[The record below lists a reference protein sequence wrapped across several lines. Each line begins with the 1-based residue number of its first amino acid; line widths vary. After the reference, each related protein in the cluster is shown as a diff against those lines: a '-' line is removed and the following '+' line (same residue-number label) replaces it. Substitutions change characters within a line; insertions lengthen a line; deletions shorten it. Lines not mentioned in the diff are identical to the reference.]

1 MKFWLSKNSA
11 VPLRQQL
18 ATQIMLGIVSNDL
31 QPGQKLP
38 STREIARRFQIHLNT
53 VSAAYRDLS
62 ARGWVQFR
70 KGSGIYVRPLPLD
83 EENADRESAA
93 ESALDRQHELD
104 KLVSSFLQ
112 AARACG
118 FTLEEITARL
128 AHRLNAPPPDHFLI
142 VEADAEL
149 RRILIAEIGEACEFP
164 VRGASLEDCAKAE
177 DLTRSMPVAMY
188 GQAQAVRAAL
198 PVGMLCE
205 LIRARSVS
213 ETLRGEQAPPPPDAL
228 IAIVSCWP
236 EFLRWS
242 RTILIAAG
250 IDAAA
255 LSFHDARTK
264 NWRRGLRASA
274 FVITD
279 AVTAA
284 ELPAGCTARVF
295 CIISDDSIN
304 RLQALSKEFL
314 RSQVS

>member
-11 VPLRQQL
+11 VPLREQL
-18 ATQIMLGIVSNDL
+18 ATQIMLGIVSCDL
-31 QPGQKLP
+31 PPGQKLP
-38 STREIARRFQIHLNT
+38 STREMARRFQIHLNT
-53 VSAAYRDLS
+53 VSAAYRDL
-62 ARGWVQFR
+62 ALRGWVQFR

-83 EENADRESAA
+83 EEKANEEKAA
-93 ESALDRQHELD
+93 ESALDTERELD
-104 KLVSSFLQ
+104 KLVSGFLQ

-118 FTLEEITARL
+118 FTPDEITARL
-128 AHRLNAPPPDHFLI
+128 ARRLNAPPPDHFLI

-149 RRILIAEIGEACEFP
+149 RRILIAEIKEACEFP
-164 VRGASLEDCAKAE
+164 VRSVRPEDCAKAK

-188 GQAQAVRAAL
+188 GQAQAARAAL
-198 PVGMLCE
+198 PAGMLCE

-213 ETLRGEQAPPPPDAL
+213 ETLRGEEAPPPPDAL
-228 IAIVSCWP
+228 IAVVSRWP

-284 ELPAGCTARVF
+284 ELPAVCIARVF
-295 CIISDDSIN
+295 RIISDDSIK
-304 RLQALSKEFL
+304 RLQALSEEF
-314 RSQVS
+314 RAHNA

>member
-11 VPLRQQL
+11 VPLREQL
-18 ATQIMLGIVSNDL
+18 ATQIMLGIVSCDL

-38 STREIARRFQIHLNT
+38 STREMARRFQIHLNT
-53 VSAAYRDLS
+53 VSAAYRDLA
-62 ARGWVQFR
+62 ARGWVEFR

-83 EENADRESAA
+83 KENANEENVR
-93 ESALDRQHELD
+93 ESALDTQQELD

-112 AARACG
+112 AARVRG
-118 FTLEEITARL
+118 FTTDEITARL
-128 AHRLNAPPPDHFLI
+128 AHRLNTPPPDHFLI
-142 VEADAEL
+142 VEPDAEL
-149 RRILIAEIGEACEFP
+149 RGILIAEIGEACEFP
-164 VRGASLEDCAKAE
+164 VYGASLEDCAKTQ
-177 DLTRSMPVAMY
+177 DLIRAMPVAMY
-188 GQAQAVRAAL
+188 GQAQAARTAL

-205 LIRARSVS
+205 LIRSRSVS
-213 ETLRGEQAPPPPDAL
+213 ETMRGEEAPPPPDAL
-228 IAIVSCWP
+228 IAVVSRWP

-250 IDAAA
+250 IDHAA

-264 NWRRGLRASA
+264 NWRRGLRASS

-295 CIISDDSIN
+295 RIISDDSLAQ
-304 RLQALSKEFL
+304 LQALCKEFL
-314 RSQVS
+314 TESG

>member
-11 VPLRQQL
+11 VPLREQL
-18 ATQIMLGIVSNDL
+18 ATQIMFGIVSNDL

-38 STREIARRFQIHLNT
+38 STRELARRFQIHLNT
-53 VSAAYRDLS
+53 VSAAYRDLAS
-62 ARGWVQFR
+62 RGWVEFR

-83 EENADRESAA
+83 EENAAGENADG
-93 ESALDRQHELD
+93 SALDTQHELD

-112 AARACG
+112 AARARG
-118 FTLEEITARL
+118 FTPDELTARL

-142 VEADAEL
+142 VERDAEL
-149 RRILIAEIGEACEFP
+149 RRILIAEICEACEFT
-164 VRGASLEDCAKAE
+164 VRGMSPEDCAKAK
-177 DLTRSMPVAMY
+177 DLTCAMPVAMY
-188 GQAQAVRAAL
+188 GQAQAARAAL
-198 PVGMLCE
+198 PSGMSCE
-205 LIRARSVS
+205 LIRTRSVS
-213 ETLRGEQAPPPPDAL
+213 ETMRGEEAPPPPDAL
-228 IAIVSCWP
+228 IAVVSRWP

-284 ELPAGCTARVF
+284 ELPAGCTTRLF
-295 CIISDDSIN
+295 RIISNDSIK
-304 RLQALSKEFL
+304 RLRALSEKF
-314 RSQVS
+314 

>member
-11 VPLRQQL
+11 VPLREQL
-18 ATQIMLGIVSNDL
+18 ATQIMLGIVSCDL

-38 STREIARRFQIHLNT
+38 STREMARRFQIHLNT
-53 VSAAYRDLS
+53 VSAAYRDLA
-62 ARGWVQFR
+62 ARGWVEFR

-83 EENADRESAA
+83 EENAA
-93 ESALDRQHELD
+93 ESALHTEHELD
-104 KLVSSFLQ
+104 KLVSDLLQ
-112 AARACG
+112 AARARG
-118 FTLEEITARL
+118 FTPDEITARL
-128 AHRLNAPPPDHFLI
+128 ARRLNAPLPDHFLI
-142 VEADAEL
+142 VEPDAEL
-149 RRILIAEIGEACEFP
+149 RRILIAEISEACEFP
-164 VRGASLEDCAKAE
+164 VRGARPEDCAKTK

-188 GQAQAVRAAL
+188 RQAQAARNAL
-198 PVGMLCE
+198 PAGMSCE

-213 ETLRGEQAPPPPDAL
+213 ETLRGEEVPPPPDAL
-228 IAIVSCWP
+228 IAVVSRWP

-295 CIISDDSIN
+295 RIISDASLAQL
-304 RLQALSKEFL
+304 RTLSNEF
-314 RSQVS
+314 